1 MDTKKLKSFLPYLII
16 PLVIIGVA
24 FYFVT
29 SSAPSTKTKYYEVV
43 EKFQSGTVTEYS
55 LNLSSGAL
63 IYYVEGEKTPQK
75 YTVPNVQI
83 FVNDIHPIVTAHNA
97 ANPDA
102 PVKYDYERGTE
113 NSWLLNV
120 LPTVILMGVL
130 GVLMFVMV
138 KRMGN
143 TFNSEANRTMSFG
156 KARIK
161 NAKDEKRKT
170 TFDQVAG
177 ADEEKQEL

>member
-83 FVNDIHPIVTAHNA
+83 FVNALYKA
-97 ANPDA
+97 ALEISAID
-102 PVKYDYERGTE
+102 
-113 NSWLLNV
+113 
-120 LPTVILMGVL
+120 
-130 GVLMFVMV
+130 
-138 KRMGN
+138 
-143 TFNSEANRTMSFG
+143 
-156 KARIK
+156 
-161 NAKDEKRKT
+161 
-170 TFDQVAG
+170 
-177 ADEEKQEL
+177 